1 MVQLGILEESELTPR
16 PYLEEGEIVEFAR
29 GSKHEVNDV
38 LLVEDDGD
46 DRLKVRLLL
55 EVMGFTVHE
64 TPSPSEARVLFG
76 LRDYSLA
83 VIHLGHAP
91 LASLEICRWV
101 RAESTVP
108 ILMLTKRGETLDEEA
123 AINAGADDY
132 VTKPID
138 EKIFTSRVLQQLR
151 RGQSQ
156 RAPRANIISWR
167 TLEMDLTEHSFKV
180 GGKIVELTNTEYQ
193 FLQLLMENPKRVF
206 SREQILAAI
215 GSIRAS
221 SSDQVID
228 SHASRIRKKI
238 RENGG
243 PRVISVIRSV
253 GFRLA
258 EPNKNSNF

>member
-1 MVQLGILEESELTPR
+1 
-16 PYLEEGEIVEFAR
+16 VEFTKDWKLEA
-29 GSKHEVNDV
+29 NNA
-38 LLVEDDGD
+38 LLVEDEGD
-46 DRLKVRLLL
+46 DRLKIRLLL

-64 TPSPSEARVLFG
+64 TPSAIEARELFV

-91 LASLEICRWV
+91 LASIEICRWV

-108 ILMLTKRGETLDEEA
+108 ILMLTKRGEVVDEEMVMG
-123 AINAGADDY
+123 AGADDY
-132 VTKPID
+132 VSKPID
-138 EKIFTSRVLQQLR
+138 EKIFTSRVLQQLK

-193 FLQLLMENPKRVF
+193 FLQLLMENPRRIF
-206 SREQILAAI
+206 SREQILAVI
-215 GSIRAS
+215 GSLRRS
-221 SSDQVID
+221 SSDQVVD

-243 PRVISVIRSV
+243 PEVISVIRSV

-258 EPNKNSNF
+258 DPLTK

>member
-1 MVQLGILEESELTPR
+1 MEFTKDWKLE
-16 PYLEEGEIVEFAR
+16 A
-29 GSKHEVNDV
+29 NNA
-38 LLVEDDGD
+38 LLVEDEGD
-46 DRLKVRLLL
+46 DRLKIRLLL

-64 TPSPSEARVLFG
+64 TASAIEARELFV

-91 LASLEICRWV
+91 LASIEICRWV

-108 ILMLTKRGETLDEEA
+108 ILMLTKRGEVVDEEMVMG
-123 AINAGADDY
+123 AGADDY
-132 VTKPID
+132 VSKPID
-138 EKIFTSRVLQQLR
+138 EKIFTSRVLQQLK

-193 FLQLLMENPKRVF
+193 FLQLLMENPRRIF
-206 SREQILAAI
+206 SREQILAVI
-215 GSIRAS
+215 GSLRRS
-221 SSDQVID
+221 SSDQVVD

-243 PRVISVIRSV
+243 PEVISVIRSV

-258 EPNKNSNF
+258 DPLTK

>member
-1 MVQLGILEESELTPR
+1 MEFTKDWKLE
-16 PYLEEGEIVEFAR
+16 A
-29 GSKHEVNDV
+29 NNA
-38 LLVEDDGD
+38 LLVEDEGD
-46 DRLKVRLLL
+46 DRLKIRLLL

-64 TPSPSEARVLFG
+64 TPSAIEARELFV

-91 LASLEICRWV
+91 LASIEICRWV

-108 ILMLTKRGETLDEEA
+108 ILMLTKRGEVVDEEMVMG
-123 AINAGADDY
+123 AGADDY
-132 VTKPID
+132 VSKPID
-138 EKIFTSRVLQQLR
+138 EKIFTSRVLQQLK

-193 FLQLLMENPKRVF
+193 FLQLLMENPRRIF
-206 SREQILAAI
+206 SREQILAVI
-215 GSIRAS
+215 GSLRRS
-221 SSDQVID
+221 SSDQVVD

-243 PRVISVIRSV
+243 PEVISVIRSV

-258 EPNKNSNF
+258 DPLTK

>member
-1 MVQLGILEESELTPR
+1 MEFTKDWKLE
-16 PYLEEGEIVEFAR
+16 A
-29 GSKHEVNDV
+29 NNA
-38 LLVEDDGD
+38 LLVEDEGD
-46 DRLKVRLLL
+46 DRLKIRLLL

-64 TPSPSEARVLFG
+64 TPSAIEARELFV

-91 LASLEICRWV
+91 LASIEICRWV

-108 ILMLTKRGETLDEEA
+108 ILMLTKRGEVVDEEMVMG
-123 AINAGADDY
+123 AGADDY
-132 VTKPID
+132 VSKPID
-138 EKIFTSRVLQQLR
+138 EKIFTSRVLQQLK

-193 FLQLLMENPKRVF
+193 FLQLLMENPRRIF

-215 GSIRAS
+215 GSLRRS
-221 SSDQVID
+221 SSD
-228 SHASRIRKKI
+228 
-238 RENGG
+238 
-243 PRVISVIRSV
+243 
-253 GFRLA
+253 
-258 EPNKNSNF
+258 

>member
-1 MVQLGILEESELTPR
+1 M
-16 PYLEEGEIVEFAR
+16 EFAR
-29 GSKHEVNDV
+29 NAKHEANNA
-38 LLVEDDGD
+38 LLVEDEGD

-55 EVMGFTVHE
+55 EVMGFTVYE
-64 TPSPSEARVLFG
+64 TPSPIEARELFG

-91 LASLEICRWV
+91 LESLQVCRWV

-108 ILMLTKRGETLDEEA
+108 ILMLTERSEVVDEEMVMS
-123 AINAGADDY
+123 AGADDY
-132 VTKPID
+132 VIKPID
-138 EKIFTSRVLQQLR
+138 EKIFTSRVLQQLK

-180 GGKIVELTNTEYQ
+180 GGKFVELTNTEYQ
-193 FLQLLMENPKRVF
+193 FLQLLMENPNRVF

-215 GSIRAS
+215 GSLRGS
-221 SSDQVID
+221 SSDQVVD

-243 PRVISVIRSV
+243 PEVITVIRSV

-258 EPNKNSNF
+258 DPRRNQ